1 MYGVFLCWH
10 SDLYRAVLYLIVLSR
25 YSMGYTHIWIWI
37 ALDSSHIVHC
47 GLWYIMFPASCFH
60 WCEPYSQDRRR
71 RRLHRVSRRGGGHR
85 MRSHRS
91 GQNAAGVIL
100 TVMCFSMMDKWV
112 LTEMI
117 LEILWIQYTH
127 FEKLL
132 SGKFL
137 ELEIWLECLRCRSTW
152 MSTKHHLFGR
162 MPPSFPMSYCRS
174 KVLCYHFIIFDS
186 LCWSFLGPRLGKFE
200 LKFLH
205 GSITR
210 GSPEKGK
217 QSWKRLI
224 SAYIRITCLI
234 INPSLL
240 ELLDILYLGFINE
253 FNLDYGHCFQAA
265 TRQKRSPIRK
275 FPPPPITMCKWKWD
289 NWPTLLGRHWE

>member
-1 MYGVFLCWH
+1 MANFWSWK
-10 SDLYRAVLYLIVLSR
+10 SDWS
-25 YSMGYTHIWIWI
+25 
-37 ALDSSHIVHC
+37 
-47 GLWYIMFPASCFH
+47 
-60 WCEPYSQDRRR
+60 
-71 RRLHRVSRRGGGHR
+71 
-85 MRSHRS
+85 
-91 GQNAAGVIL
+91 
-100 TVMCFSMMDKWV
+100 
-112 LTEMI
+112 
-117 LEILWIQYTH
+117 
-127 FEKLL
+127 
-132 SGKFL
+132 
-137 ELEIWLECLRCRSTW
+137 
-152 MSTKHHLFGR
+152 
-162 MPPSFPMSYCRS
+162 PSFPMSYCRS

-224 SAYIRITCLI
+224 SAYIRITCWI

-253 FNLDYGHCFQAA
+253 FNLDYGHGFQAA

-275 FPPPPITMCKWKWD
+275 FSTSPHYHVQMKVRQ
-289 NWPTLLGRHWE
+289 LAHLARASLRVA